1 MKERRGGGLRAYITF
16 SKAKTPI
23 VGQRRLSERNA
34 SSMFESVITSF
45 LGPLAL
51 SATKDI
57 LGVSQYWL
65 HVASTKF

>member
-1 MKERRGGGLRAYITF
+1 
-16 SKAKTPI
+16 
-23 VGQRRLSERNA
+23 
-34 SSMFESVITSF
+34 MFESVVTSF